1 MADYFNYQR
10 AALQADIR
18 ARLTKGDDPSEV
30 LPMVVA
36 HHDGTTGMVTDL
48 LNLGGSVEA
57 TGNHSMR
64 LVHLAIISGKPEVLA
79 LLIERGADLTHKDW
93 LGNSYIDWAGAA
105 PMDIAAMSPEEDR
118 SMDAG
123 HWNRV
128 ERRAAVLEVLNEALK
143 KQGLPAVPT
152 NRFKVTRRLP
162 K

>member
-1 MADYFNYQR
+1 MADYFNYGR
-10 AALQADIR
+10 AALQTDIH
-18 ARLTKGDDPSEV
+18 ARLVKGDDPSEV

-36 HHDGTTGMVTDL
+36 HHDGNTGMVTDL

-79 LLIERGADLTHKDW
+79 LLIEHGADLTHKDH

-105 PMDIAAMSPEEDR
+105 PMDVAAMSAEEERGAVTSEMDR
-118 SMDAG
+118 L
-123 HWNRV
+123 
-128 ERRAAVLEVLNEALK
+128 ERRAAVLDVLIEALK
-143 KQGLPAVPT
+143 KQGLPTVLT
-152 NRFKVTRRLP
+152 NRFKATRHWP